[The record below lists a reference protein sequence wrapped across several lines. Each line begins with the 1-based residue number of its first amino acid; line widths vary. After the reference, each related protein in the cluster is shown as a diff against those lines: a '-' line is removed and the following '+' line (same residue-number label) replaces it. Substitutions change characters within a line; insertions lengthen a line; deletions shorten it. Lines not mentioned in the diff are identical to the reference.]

1 MNTKEQT
8 CAELVA
14 IKMQERESEL
24 KELMDNP
31 ESDWSDD
38 PALSVETT
46 QITKICLSYGGPA
59 DYLEAYWE
67 KDRFQYDGVY
77 RVVYRFSD
85 WFDTATYEVEE
96 GSALWNYANIIV
108 ESEAERWN

>member
-1 MNTKEQT
+1 MNTKERT
-8 CAELVA
+8 CAELVQ
-14 IKMQERESEL
+14 IKMQERESEIQA
-24 KELMDNP
+24 LMNQ
-31 ESDWSDD
+31 EEATWEDD
-38 PALSVETT
+38 PALSIDTT

-67 KDRFQYDGVY
+67 KDNFKYDGVY

-108 ESEAERWN
+108 EAEAER